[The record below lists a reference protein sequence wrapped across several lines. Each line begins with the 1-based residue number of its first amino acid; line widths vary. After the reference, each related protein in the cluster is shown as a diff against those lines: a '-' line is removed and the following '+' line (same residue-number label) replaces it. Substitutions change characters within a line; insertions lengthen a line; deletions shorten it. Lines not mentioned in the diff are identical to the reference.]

1 MPRLFSNI
9 SDSILQSLNES
20 VYEENKKV
28 KNAKKQYNVEP
39 LKKPRIMKGTVD
51 TENVGSTKSIEKKIE
66 RTPYVKPHKATKK
79 VVAEGEECEE
89 CDKQV
94 EEADIEGTDPR
105 PNETKLLNLLDN
117 ESVDP
122 VQLARELMS
131 YLSDDDIKRFM
142 EVYEYEEVP
151 VEECDTQVKE
161 CDKPV
166 TEGENCEQEIEE
178 CDIKEEK

>member
-28 KNAKKQYNVEP
+28 KNAKKQYDIEP

-51 TENVGSTKSIEKKIE
+51 TEDVGSTKSIEKKIE
-66 RTPYVKPHKATKK
+66 RTPYKKPHKATKK

-89 CDKQV
+89 CDKQID
-94 EEADIEGTDPR
+94 EGDIEGNDPR
-105 PNETKLLNLLDN
+105 PNETKLLNLLDG

-122 VQLARELMS
+122 VQLAKDLMS

-142 EVYEYEEVP
+142 EVYEYGELP
-151 VEECDTQVKE
+151 VEE

-166 TEGENCEQEIEE
+166 TEGEDCEQEVEE